1 MDNLEEAIQFALSKN
16 GYSQLKPNQ
25 RSVIEQYLKGR
36 DVLFCS
42 PTGSGKS
49 LVFEVSPFLFQ
60 YLEKKQECTCIV
72 ISPLSALMK
81 AQVEKLTNKNIKAV
95 YLKDTESRKTDDKTS
110 EKVLQTIESGHYD
123 LIFASPETLL
133 QSNRDTVMKLA
144 RKGCLKVIF
153 VDEAHCIKKL

>member
-1 MDNLEEAIQFALSKN
+1 
-16 GYSQLKPNQ
+16 
-25 RSVIEQYLKGR
+25 
-36 DVLFCS
+36 
-42 PTGSGKS
+42 
-49 LVFEVSPFLFQ
+49 
-60 YLEKKQECTCIV
+60 
-72 ISPLSALMK
+72 MK

-95 YLKDTESRKTDDKTS
+95 YLKDRESRKTDDKTS

-153 VDEAHCIKKL
+153 VDEAHCIKIVSTILFQCNCRSINIEPCNCRS